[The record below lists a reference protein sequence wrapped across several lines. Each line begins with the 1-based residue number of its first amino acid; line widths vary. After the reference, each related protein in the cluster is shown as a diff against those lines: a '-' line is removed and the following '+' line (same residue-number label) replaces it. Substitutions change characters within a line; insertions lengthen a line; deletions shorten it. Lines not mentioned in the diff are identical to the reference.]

1 MEEELVLLL
10 NKDELFDRHILLP
23 HAELNQA
30 VYQAVD
36 QFVEK
41 YGGSRLRLV
50 LFCEPLSESTRNI
63 FREAYASHYEDEY
76 RKVLHYLRRRYWRI
90 VMMLLLSLLAFCL
103 WVTRGG
109 SSTGSVLWLMV
120 SNVGAFCLWEIGYT
134 HFDRADAFALRKRIV
149 RARTAEIEFHIT
161 GKASP

>member
-1 MEEELVLLL
+1 MVLRLD
-10 NKDELFDRHILLP
+10 KDELFDCHILLP
-23 HAELNQA
+23 HAEVSQA
-30 VYQAVD
+30 VCQAVD

-41 YGGSRLRLV
+41 YSGSRLRLV
-50 LFCEPLSESTRNI
+50 IFCDPLSESTRNV
-63 FREAYASHYEDEY
+63 FREAYAAHYEDEY
-76 RKVLHYLRRRYWRI
+76 RKARQYLRRRYWRI

-134 HFDRADAFALRKRIV
+134 HFDRADAFALRRRIE
-149 RARTAEIEFHIT
+149 RARGAEIEFTANSHYC
-161 GKASP
+161 KSL

>member
-1 MEEELVLLL
+1 MVLRLG
-10 NKDELFDRHILLP
+10 KDELFDRHILLS

-30 VYQAVD
+30 VYRAVD

-41 YGGSRLRLV
+41 YSGSRLRLV
-50 LFCEPLSESTRNI
+50 LFCEPLSENI
-63 FREAYASHYEDEY
+63 RSVFHEAYAAHYEDEY
-76 RKVLHYLRRRYWRI
+76 RKVRHYLRRRYWRI

-134 HFDRADAFALRKRIV
+134 HFDRADAFALRRRIE
-149 RARTAEIEFHIT
+149 RARNAEIEFNVKT
-161 GKASP
+161 ENL